1 MKRWRQKID
10 MDELITEVLGV
21 DIKVKTDKNNVR
33 ILSIGNIAGHIS
45 SSISHYQDGIYDP
58 KKIEVSL
65 ECLDYSLEIKEGDD
79 YDV

>member
-1 MKRWRQKID
+1 
-10 MDELITEVLGV
+10 MDECITEVLGV

-33 ILSIGNIAGHIS
+33 ILSIGNIRGHLS
-45 SSISHYQDGIYDP
+45 SSISQHQNGFYDP